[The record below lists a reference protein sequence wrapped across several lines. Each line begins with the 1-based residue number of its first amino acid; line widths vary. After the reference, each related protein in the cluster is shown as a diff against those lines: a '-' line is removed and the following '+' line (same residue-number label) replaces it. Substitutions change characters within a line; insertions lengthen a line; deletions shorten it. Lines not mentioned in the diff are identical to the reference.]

1 MERLRITFQR
11 VVSASLHTDGKIS
24 NGMAARCVCVR
35 WGESIP
41 VCLCRVACDRVSLD
55 PRIVWKP
62 LCMLDPYQQ
71 SILISPA
78 LFHSMSAPKLLVPS
92 SWTQSGAVISF
103 LPIKG
108 APFTQS
114 STNWSC
120 LESIEVPY
128 KCYNSIEVI
137 LLTLNVL

>member
-1 MERLRITFQR
+1 MERLRIAFQR

-24 NGMAARCVCVR
+24 NGMAARSCVYVCVCEIGR
-35 WGESIP
+35 ESIP

-78 LFHSMSAPKLLVPS
+78 LFHSVSAPKLLVPS

-114 STNWSC
+114 STNWS

-128 KCYNSIEVI
+128 EYYNSIEVI
-137 LLTLNVL
+137 LLT